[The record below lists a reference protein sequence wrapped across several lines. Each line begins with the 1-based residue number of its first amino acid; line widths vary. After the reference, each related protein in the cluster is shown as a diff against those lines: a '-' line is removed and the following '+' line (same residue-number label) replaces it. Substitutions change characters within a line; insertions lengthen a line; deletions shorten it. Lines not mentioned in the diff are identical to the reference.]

1 MFGRAGKGLVDS
13 EGPWLIPQIVWQFW
27 MGLWIRRLQTCISV
41 THIYVASI
49 VKVIDWG
56 QIYFSRKTLS
66 ESSDSKFEFI
76 YDASMSKI
84 YGGSIFMLMERQCQV
99 TGVK

>member
-27 MGLWIRRLQTCISV
+27 MGLWVRRLQTCISV

-49 VKVIDWG
+49 VKVIG
-56 QIYFSRKTLS
+56 VKYIFVGKHCRSQMILNLNIFMTLQCQ
-66 ESSDSKFEFI
+66 K
-76 YDASMSKI
+76 SMECN
-84 YGGSIFMLMERQCQV
+84 IFMLMERQSQV
-99 TGVK
+99 IGVK